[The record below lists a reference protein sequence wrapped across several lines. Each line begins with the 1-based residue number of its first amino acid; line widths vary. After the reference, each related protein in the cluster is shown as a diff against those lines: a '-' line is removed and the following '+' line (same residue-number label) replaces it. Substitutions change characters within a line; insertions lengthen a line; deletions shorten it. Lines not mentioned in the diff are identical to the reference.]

1 MITIEET
8 AHVGADHRIVLTLP
22 ASVTPGP
29 HRVVLMVEE
38 AEILPTASDDPLARM
53 IGAYSGG
60 VGTTGRNAEDVLY
73 GKSGP
78 A

>member
-38 AEILPTASDDPLARM
+38 DEILPTLNDDPLAKM
-53 IGAYSGG
+53 IGAYASGAG
-60 VGTTGRNAEDVLY
+60 MTGRNAEDVLY
-73 GKSGP
+73 GKSG
-78 A
+78 AA